1 MNNLKPLQLTFCSM
15 LLALLSIS
23 ASANDRVT
31 IVVQEPE
38 FTFSAG
44 QPLILD
50 REAKLGEHE
59 IDLSLR
65 LRPLL
70 EANNYS
76 RAYEEI
82 TTFGGKPSAARHLL
96 AAQLLSINGDY
107 DAAIRSYQAAIKQMP
122 HLTRAHAPWIRACT
136 C

>member
-1 MNNLKPLQLTFCSM
+1 MNNLKPLQLALCSM
-15 LLALLSIS
+15 LLALLFDS
-23 ASANDRVT
+23 ASANDRVN
-31 IVVQEPE
+31 IVVQEPQ

-70 EANNYS
+70 EASN
-76 RAYEEI
+76 
-82 TTFGGKPSAARHLL
+82 
-96 AAQLLSINGDY
+96 LSLIH
-107 DAAIRSYQAAIKQMP
+107 I
-122 HLTRAHAPWIRACT
+122 
-136 C
+136 